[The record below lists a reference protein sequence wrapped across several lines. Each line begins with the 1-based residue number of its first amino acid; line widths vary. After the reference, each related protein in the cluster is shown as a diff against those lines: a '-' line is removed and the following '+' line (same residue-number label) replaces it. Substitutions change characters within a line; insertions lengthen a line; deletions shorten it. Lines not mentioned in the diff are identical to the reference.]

1 MYQNIH
7 SFTEHRVQDASQLAR
22 LQAQAHSVEPQPQVA
37 VLNSLIDEMRNQAAG
52 ALFSL
57 GSWVAPRKPVRPT
70 VPVQLQRAANN
81 SIAG

>member
-7 SFTEHRVQDASQLAR
+7 SFAEHRAQDASQLAR
-22 LQAQAHSVEPQPQVA
+22 LQAQAHAVDPQPQVA
-37 VLNSLIDEMRNQAAG
+37 VLNSLFDEMRNQAAG

-57 GSWVAPRKPVRPT
+57 GSWVAPRKSLRPT
-70 VPVQLQRAANN
+70 VPVQLQRTANH